1 MAVSVFVTVEILK
14 KIPEDMDIEINVSC
28 PNLDKRLVT
37 EGISKFINK
46 KMVNFNIQKLIKW
59 EKVFLMINQLNS

>member
-1 MAVSVFVTVEILK
+1 LEKKLLPIVKRKLK
-14 KIPEDMDIEINVSC
+14 KNIRSAS
-28 PNLDKRLVT
+28 
-37 EGISKFINK
+37 SKFINK